1 MESNAMVLLCRVQL
15 LGEGRNDVAFER
27 GELEQTVILSSY
39 SFLLLL
45 KAFSFI
51 YSWEDFTKLLTN

>member
-1 MESNAMVLLCRVQL
+1 MVLLCRVQL
-15 LGEGRNDVAFER
+15 LEEGRNDVAFER

>member
-1 MESNAMVLLCRVQL
+1 MVLLCRVQL
-15 LGEGRNDVAFER
+15 LGEGRNDVAFEG

-39 SFLLLL
+39 SFLFLL
-45 KAFSFI
+45 KTFSFI

>member
-1 MESNAMVLLCRVQL
+1 MVLLCRVQL
-15 LGEGRNDVAFER
+15 LGKGRNDVGFEG
-27 GELEQTVILSSY
+27 GELEQPVILSSY

-45 KAFSFI
+45 KTFSFI

>member
-45 KAFSFI
+45 KAFGFI
-51 YSWEDFTKLLTN
+51 YSW